1 MSLFSRLFDAAANAS
16 QKQEVTTDFTGEA
29 IVNVKFSV
37 ADMREIKIKD
47 EITVKDV
54 IESAAKLSGTDINR
68 EYTVV
73 ANGIA
78 VDVNS
83 KYVNRTRYA
92 VSFSAGVAG

>member
-1 MSLFSRLFDAAANAS
+1 MSLFSRLFAAAAKAS
-16 QKQEVTTDFTGEA
+16 QQQEVTTEFNGEA
-29 IVNVKFSV
+29 VVNVKFSV

-47 EITVKDV
+47 EVTVKDV

-73 ANGIA
+73 ANGVAI
-78 VDVNS
+78 DVNS
-83 KYVNRTRYA
+83 KYVNGTRYA